1 MARCLRFNDTRL
13 RDRDP
18 NPTVEWYRLRYHAT
32 ENRMHQEVRHDLN
45 PGGPKPE
52 LNGKILLKALKMR
65 LEKEKKALPRFLPGK
80 PKLVFLFFDA

>member
-1 MARCLRFNDTRL
+1 
-13 RDRDP
+13 
-18 NPTVEWYRLRYHAT
+18 
-32 ENRMHQEVRHDLN
+32 MHQEVRHDLN